1 MWQQYGKCTQLERYL
16 ETILSIEDWLPH
28 MEVFSDSSLAKAR
41 RVFPEL
47 TSPGRVKHY
56 APSPS
61 SAKKKARNSLEN
73 IIGSSDQIRAT
84 TLSMQ
89 NMHHHGSLLVN
100 YLKARREVFIVAKG
114 WQLPQT
120 EGMEFDQYDTPQARW
135 IVVHQNGKVLAGIR
149 VAPTTARCGLHSYM
163 IRDAQLGLLQ
173 GLPLDPL
180 FFEAPVADNIWEATR
195 LFVIDDVPAQQRAE
209 VQRLLMLHMAA
220 TARDL
225 GADQV
230 IGIVPAVFKRWL
242 KRIGMSAMAVGPT
255 FELDGDKSQAALF
268 NVSEAPEPDTIA

>member
-1 MWQQYGKCTQLERYL
+1 
-16 ETILSIEDWLPH
+16 
-28 MEVFSDSSLAKAR
+28 MEQFRESSLAKAK

-56 APSPS
+56 APRPS
-61 SAKKKARNSLEN
+61 TTERQAPNPLEN
-73 IIGSSDQIRAT
+73 LIGSSDQIRTT

-89 NMHHHGSLLVN
+89 NMHHHGSLLVK

-114 WQLPQT
+114 WQLPET
-120 EGMEFDQYDTPQARW
+120 DGMEFDQYDTPEARW
-135 IVVHQNGKVLAGIR
+135 IVVHENGKVLAGIR
-149 VAPTTARCGLHSYM
+149 IAPTTARCGLHSYM

-180 FFEAPVADNIWEATR
+180 FFEAPVTDKIWEATR
-195 LFVIDDVPAQQRAE
+195 LFVVDGVPAQQRVV

-220 TARDL
+220 SARKL
-225 GADQV
+225 GADHV

-242 KRIGMSAMAVGPT
+242 KRIGMAAVAVGPI
-255 FELDGDKSQAALF
+255 FELDGDRSQAALF
-268 NVSEAPEPDTIA
+268 NVIEAPEPDSIA